1 MCVELILFIFF
12 AQAMDLGIPVIARN
26 IPAHSTIIED
36 GNTGLLYNWPEVGF
50 FVPIKAWYTWIQM

>member
-1 MCVELILFIFF
+1 MYVELILFIFF

-36 GNTGLLYNWPEVGF
+36 GNTGLLYNWPEVGLL
-50 FVPIKAWYTWIQM
+50 VLITA